1 MVAPCG
7 KYQLLHQQGA
17 FLQACGGWR
26 GSRRLW
32 DGQQVCKQARQGPGV
47 WWKSYQSY
55 GVMS

>member
-7 KYQLLHQQGA
+7 NYQLLHQQGA
-17 FLQACGGWR
+17 LLQACGGWR
-26 GSRRLW
+26 GGRRLW

-55 GVMS
+55 EIMS